1 MIDVN
6 MDNLSRIFVEQTAVG
21 IGWTDNEGK
30 VKYLNPALTQMLA
43 LDNPEE
49 AYDHPVFTFY
59 EPEAISKLENE
70 ILTTVMDKGIWVG
83 KLPLKTKKGDVYMT
97 TNHLFAM
104 KDDSG
109 NLFSFGNVVILT
121 P

>member
-1 MIDVN
+1 
-6 MDNLSRIFVEQTAVG
+6 MDNLRRIFVEQTAVG

-30 VKYLNPALTQMLA
+30 VKYLHPALTQMLA
-43 LDNPEE
+43 LNNAEE
-49 AYDHPVFTFY
+49 AYGHPVFAFY

-83 KLPLKTKKGDVYMT
+83 ELPLKTKNGDVYMT
-97 TNHLFAM
+97 TNQLFAM

-109 NLFSFGNVVILT
+109 NLFSFGNVVI
-121 P
+121 PIP

>member
-6 MDNLSRIFVEQTAVG
+6 MDNLRRIFVEQTAVG
-21 IGWTDNEGK
+21 IGWTANEGK

-43 LDNPEE
+43 LNNAEE
-49 AYDHPVFTFY
+49 AYGHPVFAFY

-83 KLPLKTKKGDVYMT
+83 ELPLKTKNGDIYMT
-97 TNHLFAM
+97 TNQLFAM
-104 KDDSG
+104 KDGSG
-109 NLFSFGNVVILT
+109 NLFSFGNVVI
-121 P
+121 PIP